1 VATDDPTLARAKVP
15 VLEHLDDGSP
25 PLVESL
31 VIAEYLED
39 RFPVMA
45 TRSAEQRAAVRLFVE
60 KFNGAMSYMALL
72 RAEPGSE
79 AETEAKAALAAG
91 MQAMDSF
98 LRAYADSEGPF
109 FFGSTFSLAEEA
121 CAPFALRF
129 WHVLPAMRPEHAP
142 RAMLEEGKLE
152 RLRAWLEA
160 VVERPSVKATA
171 MAPDEMVQS
180 YANMLER
187 MKAMAA
193 K

>member
-1 VATDDPTLARAKVP
+1 MATDDPTLARAKVP

-121 CAPFALRF
+121 CG
-129 WHVLPAMRPEHAP
+129 LPSYRPDP
-142 RAMLEEGKLE
+142 GR
-152 RLRAWLEA
+152 
-160 VVERPSVKATA
+160 
-171 MAPDEMVQS
+171 Q
-180 YANMLER
+180 
-187 MKAMAA
+187 
-193 K
+193 

>member
-1 VATDDPTLARAKVP
+1 MATDDPTLARAKVP

>member
-1 VATDDPTLARAKVP
+1 MR
-15 VLEHLDDGSP
+15 
-25 PLVESL
+25 SL
-31 VIAEYLED
+31 HHI
-39 RFPVMA
+39 
-45 TRSAEQRAAVRLFVE
+45 
-60 KFNGAMSYMALL
+60 
-72 RAEPGSE
+72 
-79 AETEAKAALAAG
+79 
-91 MQAMDSF
+91 
-98 LRAYADSEGPF
+98 
-109 FFGSTFSLAEEA
+109 
-121 CAPFALRF
+121 ALRF

-180 YANMLER
+180 CTRAALSPRCGPWLRAMPDVCLRRTADANMLER